1 MNNISKFEQET
12 IVNFNAG
19 EKTASIYTADPWIM
33 KKLDKL
39 CKTYPN
45 SYKLVSQDSYS
56 KTYEVESKK
65 LIQFRSPRIL
75 TEEQKEVVRDRLN
88 KNRS

>member
-1 MNNISKFEQET
+1 
-12 IVNFNAG
+12 
-19 EKTASIYTADPWIM
+19 M
-33 KKLDKL
+33 K
-39 CKTYPN
+39 N
-45 SYKLVSQDSYS
+45 KLVSQDSYS

-75 TEEQKEVVRDRLN
+75 TEEQKEVLRDRLN